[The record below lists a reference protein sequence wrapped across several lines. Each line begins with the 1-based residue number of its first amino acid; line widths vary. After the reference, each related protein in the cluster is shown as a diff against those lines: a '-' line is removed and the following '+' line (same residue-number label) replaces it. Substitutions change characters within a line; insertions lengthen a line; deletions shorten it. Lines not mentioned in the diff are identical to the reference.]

1 MTKLILIRH
10 GEPDYSLVTERNF
23 KGHGRDLAQ
32 LTPKGI
38 EQAKTA
44 SKDKRLEGA
53 SLIVSSPYTRALQTA
68 AVISKKRSLDISI
81 EVDIHEWLP
90 DLAFNYTS
98 DEVVKVASQE
108 CTRCKGD
115 YTDDNMKNWERL
127 SVVANRAFKSLEKY
141 LCYDKI
147 IVVTH
152 GIVMRQF
159 KFHTDIS
166 YCGIVEVDF
175 HKDYKWCGWVE
186 NIEKLEDIRLE
197 VSK

>member
-10 GEPDYSLVTERNF
+10 GEPDYSFVTERQF
-23 KGHGRDLAQ
+23 KGHGRDLGQ

-44 SKDKRLEGA
+44 AKDKRLEGA
-53 SLIVSSPYTRALQTA
+53 SIIVSSPYTRALQTA
-68 AVISKKRSLDISI
+68 AIISKERSLDIDI

-90 DLAFNYTS
+90 DLTFNYIS
-98 DEVVKVASQE
+98 DEIVKIAGQQCIV
-108 CTRCKGD
+108 CKGD
-115 YTDDNMKNWERL
+115 YTDEDTRNWEKL
-127 SVVANRAFKSLEKY
+127 STVANRAFKGLEKY

-152 GIVMRQF
+152 GVVMRQF
-159 KFHTDIS
+159 KYHTNIP

-186 NIEKLEDIRLE
+186 HTDK
-197 VSK
+197 